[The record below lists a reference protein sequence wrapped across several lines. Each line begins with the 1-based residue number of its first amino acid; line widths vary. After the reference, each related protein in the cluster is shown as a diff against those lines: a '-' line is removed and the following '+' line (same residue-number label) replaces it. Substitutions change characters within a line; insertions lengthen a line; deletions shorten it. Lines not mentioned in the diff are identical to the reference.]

1 MKRRQFFAMGM
12 IMVCILG
19 GCGNGGGSLGAP
31 EDSSVESEQ
40 SIPGDTEPEQSVGN
54 SMESSVE
61 STVESSDGSTAEEV
75 PAAESP
81 VELSED
87 EKAFFTD
94 FIQELENYGFLLS
107 EYDAPEDVNLG
118 EVLYGGA
125 GFGEW
130 IPEEDIPLYLAQTQ
144 QEEVYTDCTKM
155 TRQDI
160 EDFLQRKLGVG
171 LEDMSRPLGMVY
183 VEQTDAYYK
192 EAGDTNYAP
201 FACTGGTRQGDTYTL
216 HFTPAADWFTGYGDC
231 ETVLV
236 KTGDDYRF
244 ISNRALE

>member
-1 MKRRQFFAMGM
+1 MKRKQFFAMGM
-12 IMVCILG
+12 VMICILG
-19 GCGNGGGSLGAP
+19 GCGNVGGPEGAP

-40 SIPGDTEPEQSVGN
+40 SIPGDTEPEQSV
-54 SMESSVE
+54 
-61 STVESSDGSTAEEV
+61 
-75 PAAESP
+75 
-81 VELSED
+81 ELSED
-87 EKAFFTD
+87 EKTFFTD
-94 FIQELENYGFLLS
+94 FIQERENYGFLLS
-107 EYDAPEDVNLG
+107 EYDVPEDVNLG
-118 EVLYGGA
+118 ELLYGGA
-125 GFGEW
+125 GFGEG

-160 EDFLQRKLGVG
+160 ENFLQRKLGVG
-171 LEDMSRPLGMVY
+171 LEDMSRPLEMVY
-183 VEQTDAYYK
+183 VAQTDAYYN
-192 EAGDTNYAP
+192 EAGDTNYVP

-216 HFTPAADWFTGYGDC
+216 HFTPAADWFTGFGDC

>member
-19 GCGNGGGSLGAP
+19 GCGNGGGSEGAP
-31 EDSSVESEQ
+31 ENSSVESEQ
-40 SIPGDTEPEQSVGN
+40 SIPGDTEPEQSAGN
-54 SMESSVE
+54 STESSVE
-61 STVESSDGSTAEEV
+61 SSDESTAEET
-75 PAAESP
+75 PAAESS

-171 LEDMSRPLGMVY
+171 LEDMSRPLEMVY
-183 VEQTDAYYK
+183 VDQTDAYYHQ
-192 EAGDTNYAP
+192 AGDTNYVP

>member
-19 GCGNGGGSLGAP
+19 GCGNVGGSEGAP
-31 EDSSVESEQ
+31 EDSNVESEQ
-40 SIPGDTEPEQSVGN
+40 SIPGDTEPEQSVEN
-54 SMESSVE
+54 STESS
-61 STVESSDGSTAEEV
+61 VESSDGSTAEETLV
-75 PAAESP
+75 AESS

-87 EKAFFTD
+87 EKTFFTD
-94 FIQELENYGFLLS
+94 FIQERENYGFLLS

-125 GFGEW
+125 GFGEG

-171 LEDMSRPLGMVY
+171 LEDMSRPLEMVY
-183 VEQTDAYYK
+183 VDQTDAYYNQ
-192 EAGDTNYAP
+192 AGDTNYAP

-244 ISNRALE
+244 ISNRVLE

>member
-1 MKRRQFFAMGM
+1 MKRKQFFAMGM
-12 IMVCILG
+12 VMICILG
-19 GCGNGGGSLGAP
+19 GCGNVSGSEGVP

-40 SIPGDTEPEQSVGN
+40 SIPGDTESEQSVGN
-54 SMESSVE
+54 LTESSVE
-61 STVESSDGSTAEEV
+61 SSVESLGESTAEETPV
-75 PAAESP
+75 VEDS

-87 EKAFFTD
+87 EKTFFTD
-94 FIQELENYGFLLS
+94 YIQERENYGFLLS

-125 GFGEW
+125 GFGEG

-155 TRQDI
+155 TRQGI

-171 LEDMSRPLGMVY
+171 LEDMSRPLEMVY
-183 VEQTDAYYK
+183 VAQTDAYYN
-192 EAGDTNYAP
+192 EAGDTNYIP

-216 HFTPAADWFTGYGDC
+216 HFTPAADWYTGFGDC

-244 ISNRALE
+244 ISNRALK

>member
-19 GCGNGGGSLGAP
+19 GCGNVGGPEGAP

-40 SIPGDTEPEQSVGN
+40 SIPGDTEL
-54 SMESSVE
+54 ESS
-61 STVESSDGSTAEEV
+61 
-75 PAAESP
+75 

-107 EYDAPEDVNLG
+107 EYSAPEDVNLG

-125 GFGEW
+125 GFGEG
-130 IPEEDIPLYLAQTQ
+130 IPEEDISLYLALTQ

-171 LEDMSRPLGMVY
+171 LEDMSRPLEMVY
-183 VEQTDAYYK
+183 VAQTDAYYN
-192 EAGDTNYAP
+192 EAGDTNYVP

-216 HFTPAADWFTGYGDC
+216 HFTPVADWFTGFGDC

-244 ISNRALE
+244 ISNHALE